1 MANKKVMILG
11 AGRCQVPIIK
21 QAQQMG
27 YDTIAVSIGGDYP
40 GLSVADKSYEIDVRD
55 KERILE
61 IAQREGIC
69 GIFTDQTDLPVPTV
83 AYIAE
88 QMGLPG
94 IEYDCAVRFANKF
107 EMRKFCEKINVPVPK
122 YFQASSLEDAR
133 ERTRQLGYPLIVKP
147 VDSQGS
153 RGVAKINNAG
163 ELEKKYRDAISYSA
177 CGRVILEEFFS
188 GREVVIQ
195 GFAHDYDFI
204 NLVIGDRVY
213 FDLPDMFIP
222 KQTLFPSTLK
232 EDLRQKVLEL
242 NDHLIR
248 QFAPKFG
255 ITHSEFIV
263 QEQTGE
269 IRLMETAIR
278 GGGVFISS
286 DLVPLACDV
295 NVNELL
301 IQLASGR
308 KGIHIE
314 RGKLG
319 RRASGYV
326 CFTLPEG
333 VIREVSGIDKLVALP
348 GVHAAYLDDL
358 VVGRRTS
365 QMKDKT
371 MRLGPILVAG
381 TDRVA
386 LQETIN
392 RIQQTLL
399 VQIETSSG
407 IRGIE
412 W

>member
-1 MANKKVMILG
+1 
-11 AGRCQVPIIK
+11 
-21 QAQQMG
+21 MG
-27 YDTIAVSIGGDYP
+27 YETITVSIGGDYP
-40 GLSVADKSYEIDVRD
+40 GLSVADKYYEIDVRD
-55 KERILE
+55 KESILE
-61 IAQREGIC
+61 IAKREAIC

-88 QMGLPG
+88 QMGLQG
-94 IEYDCAVRFANKF
+94 IGYDCALRFTNKY

-122 YFQASSLEDAR
+122 YFQASSLKDAG
-133 ERTRQLGYPLIVKP
+133 EHTRQLGYPLIVKP

-153 RGVAKINNAG
+153 RGVAKVNHAG

-188 GREVVIQ
+188 GSEVVVQ

-222 KQTLFPSTLK
+222 KQTLFPSALK
-232 EDLRQKVLEL
+232 EGLRQKVLEL
-242 NDHLIR
+242 NDRLIR

-263 QEQTGE
+263 QEKTGE
-269 IRLMETAIR
+269 IRLMETAVR

-301 IQLASGR
+301 IRLASGR

-319 RRASGYV
+319 QKASGYV

-333 VIREVSGIDKLVALP
+333 VIREVSGIDELVTLP

-358 VVGRRTS
+358 VVGRRTR

-371 MRLGPILVAG
+371 MRRGPILVAG
-381 TDRVA
+381 ADRAA

-392 RIQQTLL
+392 RIQQALL
-399 VQIETSSG
+399 VQIETASG